1 MNRSISK
8 DKYINMLQDV
18 FSRFRPRIES
28 ASSKGGWDPIFKT
41 KNPSQ
46 YDIIRQRDEALRQV
60 ILEAKMFGID
70 LRVVDPDEYKSEFDG
85 KVIE

>member
-1 MNRSISK
+1 MSISK
-8 DKYINMLQDV
+8 EKYLNMLQDV

-28 ASSKGGWDPIFKT
+28 ATTKGSWDPIFRTKT
-41 KNPSQ
+41 PSQ

-70 LRVVDPDEYKSEFDG
+70 LRVVDPDEYQSEFDG
-85 KVIE
+85 KVIK